1 LKNSKVSTFLTH
13 IGDLK
18 NVRDKSPEKDQ
29 DISTAEKIINYL
41 PQSFKEHSTLV
52 SEVSHLL
59 GVIPSNAHKVAHI
72 QGISLFPIASM
83 LEHCCKPNA
92 NYETYGNKLM
102 LTAIVP
108 IASGQSISI
117 NYLEPYLP
125 KAERLEQL
133 AQRYHFE
140 CKCELCLPE
149 ARDLT
154 RGFYCKQSKCDGLV
168 YPNNLGTDVSH
179 WVCSKC
185 SKSIT
190 PELFNEILELE
201 KDLKSKYFSE
211 IPLGELLEGGYI
223 HQSHYLLH
231 RALDHRVKQLSRLRP
246 ALCENLIHRILENTE
261 IVLPQY
267 HPDKAVY
274 RDMLGQ
280 IKKLMGDIQGCKEA
294 FQEALNI
301 RERSCGKNAPS
312 TQRAKLKWL
321 TPDKVEITLW
331 SPS

>member
-1 LKNSKVSTFLTH
+1 
-13 IGDLK
+13 
-18 NVRDKSPEKDQ
+18 
-29 DISTAEKIINYL
+29 
-41 PQSFKEHSTLV
+41 
-52 SEVSHLL
+52 
-59 GVIPSNAHKVAHI
+59 
-72 QGISLFPIASM
+72 M

-179 WVCSKC
+179 WVCFKC
-185 SKSIT
+185 SKPIT

-201 KDLKSKYFSE
+201 KDLKSKYFFRNPSWR
-211 IPLGELLEGGYI
+211 ITRRRLYSSISLFITPGSGSPRKTIISTPPRPL
-223 HQSHYLLH
+223 
-231 RALDHRVKQLSRLRP
+231 
-246 ALCENLIHRILENTE
+246 
-261 IVLPQY
+261 
-267 HPDKAVY
+267 
-274 RDMLGQ
+274 
-280 IKKLMGDIQGCKEA
+280 
-294 FQEALNI
+294 
-301 RERSCGKNAPS
+301 
-312 TQRAKLKWL
+312 
-321 TPDKVEITLW
+321 
-331 SPS
+331 